1 MGYKM
6 KGSSFYGKKVSY
18 GGESVNSP
26 LKRADIE
33 VTEYDEDKK
42 ERKVIKNLGTN
53 NPKAKNYNPNIDK
66 DARKVKTKRTMAD
79 YEGGDASLGKRGMH
93 EGEGTPGGKKW
104 EKTQKRIKAENKD
117 RRRRQSRRL
126 RYTGTDAQ
134 KKINTEKDPGIQ
146 RMYKEQFDKKGY
158 VGG

>member
-26 LKRADIE
+26 LKRRDIE
-33 VTEYDEDKK
+33 VTEYDEDKD
-42 ERKVIKNLGTN
+42 ERKVIKNLGTRD
-53 NPKAKNYNPNIDK
+53 PKKKNYNPDIDK
-66 DARKVKTKRTMAD
+66 DVRKVKAKRTKAD

-93 EGEGTPGGKKW
+93 EGEGTEGGKKW
-104 EKTQKRIKAENKD
+104 EKTQEKIKKENKD
-117 RRRRQSRRL
+117 RRRRQSVRL
-126 RYTGTDAQ
+126 RYTGADAK
-134 KKINTEKDPGIQ
+134 KKINTEKDPGV
-146 RMYKEQFDKKGY
+146 RKMYQEQFDKKGY